1 MKANY
6 ILCAAGLSVLFMS
19 GCGIGES
26 RMSYLGIEEAKRLA
40 LQEAGFSE
48 SEVKFTETDLSSRNG
63 TDYYEVDFTAAGKD
77 YEYEIDALTGVII
90 DADVPLGETADRK
103 ANTNAGNSAESNG
116 STNHT
121 KSSGNA
127 DQSEGGN
134 SGKDG
139 NTGNSNAGSSQNDN
153 TKMLTEEEAKAK
165 ALAHAG
171 LANDQVTFV
180 KSKQDYED
188 GHQIYEIEFYSA
200 DGKEYDYEI
209 DVYTGEVLS
218 FDYDAESYTPSS
230 GGTMITVDAAREL
243 ALSQIPG
250 ASEQDMVEFEVDYDD
265 GHTEYEGKIIYNG
278 MEYEFE
284 IDAYSGTFRSWE
296 TEPVDD

>member
-1 MKANY
+1 MKANC
-6 ILCAAGLSVLFMS
+6 ILCAAGLSVLLIS
-19 GCGIGES
+19 GCGREQS
-26 RMSYLGIEEAKRLA
+26 RMSYIGIEEAKQLA

-48 SEVKFTETDLSSRNG
+48 SEVKFTEADLSSRNG
-63 TDYYEVDFTAAGKD
+63 TDYYEVDFTAAGED

-90 DADVPLGETADRK
+90 DADVPLIETADRK
-103 ANTNAGNSAESNG
+103 ADTTAGSND
-116 STNHT
+116 
-121 KSSGNA
+121 SGNA
-127 DQSEGGN
+127 GSNQSG
-134 SGKDG
+134 
-139 NTGNSNAGSSQNDN
+139 N

-171 LANDQVTFV
+171 LTNDQVTFV
-180 KSKQDYED
+180 KSTQDYED
-188 GHQIYEIEFYSA
+188 GRQIYEVEFYSG
-200 DGKEYDYEI
+200 DNKEYDYEI
-209 DVYTGEVLS
+209 DAYTGEVIS

-230 GGTMITVDAAREL
+230 GGTMITVEAARKL
-243 ALSQIPG
+243 ALAQVPG
-250 ASEQDMVEFEVDYDD
+250 ASEQNMVEFEVDYDD